1 MVDYVD
7 LGYEP
12 SSNDLVAE
20 YSLQPAK
27 GVTLSRA
34 AEHIA
39 KESSIGT
46 WTTISTMNEKIAE
59 RLKPHIYD
67 IDTKNKT
74 IKIAYP
80 SELFEA
86 GNMPQIYSAIAGN
99 IFGMTAV
106 DGLRLEDIDFPDN
119 IMKSFKGPEFGIQ
132 GVRKVLKIKD
142 RPLVGTIVKPKVG
155 LNELQHAK
163 VAYEAWAGGLDI
175 VKDDENLTSMK
186 FNKFEDRV
194 VKTLEWRDKAES
206 ETGEKKMY
214 MPNITAETKTMLDRA
229 QFVKDHGGEYVMVD
243 IVTVGWSGLQTLRE
257 SNFGMVLHAHR
268 AMHGAITR
276 IPYHGI
282 SMLTL
287 AKTARIIG
295 VDQIHIGTAVG
306 KMEGSSK
313 EVKMIEVEVEERF
326 VSENDQMHVLEED
339 FGKMKPIFAVASGGL
354 HPGLISPLMDIL
366 GKNIIIQFGGGCH
379 GHPDGTRAGAVAIR
393 QALDAKMKGIDL
405 KKYTKD
411 KKEISAAIKKWGFHT
426 PKN

>member
-7 LGYEP
+7 LGYKP
-12 SSNDLVAE
+12 GSNDLVAE

-27 GVTLSRA
+27 GVTLERA
-34 AEHIA
+34 SEHIA

-46 WTTISTMNEKIAE
+46 WTTISTMNEKVAAK
-59 RLKPHIYD
+59 LKPHVYEI
-67 IDTKNKT
+67 NKKKKI

-80 SELFEA
+80 SELFEG

-106 DGLRLEDIDFPDN
+106 DSLRLEDINFPDN
-119 IMKSFKGPEFGIQ
+119 IMKSFKGPAFGIP
-132 GVRKVLKIKD
+132 GVRKLLKVKD

-186 FNKFEDRV
+186 FNKFEDRI
-194 VKTLEWRDKAES
+194 VKTLEWRDKAQS
-206 ETGEKKMY
+206 GTGEKKIY
-214 MPNITAETKTMLDRA
+214 MPNVTAETKTMLDRA
-229 QFVKDHGGEYVMVD
+229 QFVRDHGGEYVMID
-243 IVTVGWSGLQTLRE
+243 ILTCGWSGLQTLRDA
-257 SNFGMVLHAHR
+257 NLGLVLHAHR

-306 KMEGSSK
+306 KMEGSAK
-313 EVKMIEVEVEERF
+313 EVKMLEVEVEERLIK
-326 VSENDQMHVLEED
+326 ENDRLHVLEED
-339 FGKMKPIFAVASGGL
+339 FGGMKPVFAVASGGL
-354 HPGLISPLMDIL
+354 HPGLIPKLVDIF
-366 GKNIIIQFGGGCH
+366 GKNIIMQFGGGCH
-379 GHPDGTRAGAVAIR
+379 GHPDGTRAGSVAIR
-393 QALDAKMKGIDL
+393 QALDAKMKGENL
-405 KKYTKD
+405 QKYAKG
-411 KKEISAAIKKWGFHT
+411 KKEISEALKKWGLHT